1 VAHAESGTLG
11 SLAPSSELPAPME
24 IIRAPRVTLIARPQF
39 LEPAHLPVQWK
50 GESSDG
56 ERIAEFA
63 GRLCYMSQHNPAGR
77 STAEYLQNILKQ
89 GHGSVFE
96 HSTYVMLI
104 EGISRSCSHELVRHR
119 AGWGYSQLSQRY
131 VDESHAAFVMPPAII
146 GDAAMEEAWTR
157 QVEQAQ
163 AAYVE
168 AVERLMARYDW
179 VENKVHRRK
188 LAREAAR
195 SVLPNATEVKIVVS
209 ANVRAWRTMLELRL
223 GEGAE
228 LEIRRMAAACL
239 RVLQREAPALF
250 ADFELYESAEGGE
263 AGRVGF
269 HKV

>member
-1 VAHAESGTLG
+1 MDIL
-11 SLAPSSELPAPME
+11 
-24 IIRAPRVTLIARPQF
+24 RAPRVTLLARPQF
-39 LEPAHLPVQWK
+39 FEPAHLPVQWK

-56 ERIAEFA
+56 ERLAEFA

-77 STAEYLQNILKQ
+77 TTADYLGNILKQ

-96 HSTYVMLI
+96 HSTYVMLV

-146 GDAAMEEAWTR
+146 GDAEMEAEWTR
-157 QVEQAQ
+157 QVETAQ
-163 AAYVE
+163 AAYVA
-168 AVERLMARYDW
+168 AVERLMARYAW
-179 VENKVHRRK
+179 IESTVHRRK

-195 SVLPNATEVKIVVS
+195 SVLPNATEVKIVAS

-228 LEIRRMAAACL
+228 LEIRRMAVACL
-239 RVLQREAPALF
+239 RLLQREAPALF
-250 ADFELYESAEGGE
+250 ADFQVYQAEDGSE

>member
-1 VAHAESGTLG
+1 MTLI
-11 SLAPSSELPAPME
+11 SDQRPATSDSMQ
-24 IIRAPRVTLIARPQF
+24 IIRQPRVTLIARPQF

-50 GESSDG
+50 GDASDG

-77 STAEYLQNILKQ
+77 STAEYLTNILKQ

-119 AGWGYSQLSQRY
+119 AGWGFSQLSQRY
-131 VDESHAAFVMPPAII
+131 VDESHAAFVVPPAIL
-146 GDAAMEEAWTR
+146 GDPALEQEWTR
-157 QVEQAQ
+157 QVQ
-163 AAYVE
+163 AAQEAYVA
-168 AVERLMARYDW
+168 AVEQLMARYDW

-228 LEIRRMAAACL
+228 LEIRRMAVACL
-239 RVLQREAPALF
+239 RVLQKEAPALF
-250 ADFELYESAEGGE
+250 ADFEIYQSAEGGE